1 MHKLNFKKYYFIS
14 EYDTNLIKHQD
25 KETNIIYR
33 NYKDEIDIHKLII
46 LRDFCKKK
54 GCNFF
59 LSNNIKLAI
68 KLNLDGA
75 YLPSFNRNFNH
86 LAYTF
91 KKKFIIL
98 GSVHNIKEL
107 NIKKLQLVEYFFL
120 SSLFKKNE
128 NYLDTLKFK
137 LFESYINKNIIAL
150 GGISEKNLKKL
161 NLLNVS
167 GFAGISLF
175 KKKAPL
181 RKGPFNILDSK

>member
-14 EYDTNLIKHQD
+14 ECDTNLIKHQN
-25 KETNIIYR
+25 KKTNIIYR
-33 NYKDEIDIHKLII
+33 NYKDKIDIHKLII

-68 KLNLDGA
+68 RLDLDGA

-86 LAYTF
+86 LAYSF

-98 GSVHNIKEL
+98 GSVHTIKEL
-107 NIKKLQLVEYFFL
+107 NIKKLQLVKYFFL

-128 NYLDTLKFK
+128 NYLGIQKFK
-137 LFESYINKNIIAL
+137 LFESYIKKNIIAL
-150 GGISEKNLKKL
+150 GGINEKNLRKL
-161 NLLNVS
+161 NLLNIS

-175 KKKAPL
+175 KKKAP
-181 RKGPFNILDSK
+181 

>member
-1 MHKLNFKKYYFIS
+1 MHKINFKKYYFIS

-25 KETNIIYR
+25 KKTNIIYR
-33 NYKDEIDIHKLII
+33 NYKDKIDIPKLII

-86 LAYTF
+86 LAYNF

-98 GSVHNIKEL
+98 GSVHSIKEL
-107 NIKKLQLVEYFFL
+107 NIKKLQLVKYFFL
-120 SSLFKKNE
+120 SSIFKKNE
-128 NYLDTLKFK
+128 NYLGIQKFR
-137 LFESYINKNIIAL
+137 LFESYIKKNIIAL
-150 GGISEKNLKKL
+150 GGINERNLRKL
-161 NLLNVS
+161 NLLNIS

-175 KKKAPL
+175 KKKGPL
-181 RKGPFNILDSK
+181 

>member
-1 MHKLNFKKYYFIS
+1 M
-14 EYDTNLIKHQD
+14 
-25 KETNIIYR
+25 
-33 NYKDEIDIHKLII
+33 I

-86 LAYTF
+86 LAYNF

-98 GSVHNIKEL
+98 GSVHSIKEL
-107 NIKKLQLVEYFFL
+107 NIKKLQLVKYFFL
-120 SSLFKKNE
+120 SSIFKKNE
-128 NYLDTLKFK
+128 NYLGIQKFR
-137 LFESYINKNIIAL
+137 LFESYIKKNIIAL
-150 GGISEKNLKKL
+150 GGINERNLRKL
-161 NLLNVS
+161 NLLNIS

-175 KKKAPL
+175 KKKAPYK
-181 RKGPFNILDSK
+181 RGPLIF

>member
-14 EYDTNLIKHQD
+14 EYDTNLIKYQD

-33 NYKDEIDIHKLII
+33 NYKDKIDIHKLII

-107 NIKKLQLVEYFFL
+107 NIKKLQLVKYFFL

-175 KKKAPL
+175 KKK
-181 RKGPFNILDSK
+181 GPFKKGAL